1 MDPNGRCFFLH
12 GYHWSYLSSKVLGFH
27 VHFAET
33 KNAQKKYNLSELLR
47 YAHIFKKNA
56 HLCQKM
62 VQQKL

>member
-12 GYHWSYLSSKVLGFH
+12 GYQWSYLSSKVLGFH

-33 KNAQKKYNLSELLR
+33 KNAQKKCNLGIVTICTYIQE
-47 YAHIFKKNA
+47 NA